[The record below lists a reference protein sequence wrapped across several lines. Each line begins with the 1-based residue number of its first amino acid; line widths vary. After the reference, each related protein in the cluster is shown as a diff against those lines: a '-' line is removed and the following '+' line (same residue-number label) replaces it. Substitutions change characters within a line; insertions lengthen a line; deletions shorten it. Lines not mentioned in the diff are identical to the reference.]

1 MFWPNAMVCEL
12 LVSERKNSKNQCILR
27 IFSMR
32 NANPASPMPM
42 PNMMKAPV
50 ISLIFIFTADAL
62 VWAAFTSEIE
72 QGLRDKLA
80 ARLSA

>member
-1 MFWPNAMVCEL
+1 
-12 LVSERKNSKNQCILR
+12 
-27 IFSMR
+27 MR

-50 ISLIFIFTADAL
+50 ISLILIFTADAL